1 MTQSKLD
8 GRQIQELEQVL
19 EMVKITEKQVKEMSD
34 ISTNIA
40 HKWQKRTAIATTNAQ
55 QPTSNTQLDIK

>member
-8 GRQIQELEQVL
+8 KLQIQELEQVL

-34 ISTNIA
+34 LSTNIA
-40 HKWQKRTAIATTNAQ
+40 HKWQKKTAIAKNNSQ
-55 QPTSNTQLDIK
+55 QAVDNI

>member
-8 GRQIQELEQVL
+8 KQQIQELEQVL

-34 ISTNIA
+34 I
-40 HKWQKRTAIATTNAQ
+40 AIRNQ
-55 QPTSNTQLDIK
+55 I

>member
-8 GRQIQELEQVL
+8 EQQIQELEQVL
-19 EMVKITEKQVKEMSD
+19 EMIKITDKQVKEMSD

-40 HKWQKRTAIATTNAQ
+40 HKWQKQAAIAITNSHY
-55 QPTSNTQLDIK
+55 PTSKM